1 MKTNNTRFVT
11 EPTKQNNLESF
22 KSSSV
27 NENKSRISG
36 KNYFF
41 DDNTINLNRGITID
55 AHLVDSISTWLDEHK
70 KIKRIL
76 IGRNFCVTADMSKIV
91 KSLKGCCDIKE
102 MWITSLDMFPDS
114 PRCPKKIQK
123 DFADMIV
130 QVIKN
135 STKLK
140 DLCCSYLAVSDKY
153 VDEIIKP
160 VLETMKRNGKKL
172 VMHDI
177 AENGFVIAGEH
188 ARDPSKYH
196 MN

>member
-11 EPTKQNNLESF
+11 EPTKQNSLESF

-27 NENKSRISG
+27 NKNKSGISG
-36 KNYFF
+36 EDYFF
-41 DDNTINLNRGITID
+41 NDKIINLHQGATID

-70 KIKRIL
+70 KIEHIA

-102 MWITSLDMFPDS
+102 MWIASFNACPGLFKH
-114 PRCPKKIQK
+114 PKKTRK
-123 DFADMIV
+123 DLANMIV

-135 STKLK
+135 STKLEK
-140 DLCCSYLAVSDKY
+140 LCCSYFAVSVEY

-160 VLETMKRNGKKL
+160 VLETMKRNGKKF

-177 AENGFVIAGEH
+177 AENGFAIAGKD
-188 ARDPSKYH
+188 ALDPSKCH
-196 MN
+196 IN